1 MKLLT
6 LLLVLAIFLPFVVSA
21 SPRSIMTG
29 PYNVSFDLNTTKN
42 LVNQPQYSDSRK
54 SSEGGSVLFYG
65 LEIIDSTVPD
75 DAARAKISIY
85 EYNATIQNSLEYRAE
100 QAAKIFHIIDRV
112 VTMDYRTI
120 DGNPGYVVKGVNKS
134 GRIEYSA
141 GFQIG
146 KQIEVTIV
154 GALPEIK
161 SLLDTIHIEKL

>member
-6 LLLVLAIFLPFVVSA
+6 LLLVLAIFFPFVVSA
-21 SPRSIMTG
+21 SPVSIITG
-29 PYNVSFDLNTTKN
+29 PYNVSFNLDTTKN

-65 LEIIDSTVPD
+65 LEIIDSIVPD
-75 DAARAKISIY
+75 DAARAEISIY
-85 EYNATIQNSLEYRAE
+85 EYNATIRSSLEYRAE
-100 QAAKIFHIIDRV
+100 QAAKIFRIIDRV

-120 DGNPGYVVKGVNKS
+120 DGNPGYVVKGVNKN

-141 GFQIG
+141 GYQIG
-146 KQIEVTIV
+146 KQIEVTII

-161 SLLDTIHIEKL
+161 SLLDTIHIERL